1 MPFPRM
7 PGARIGLSMALYSQT
22 IARGYKQTPL
32 RASWANGKCV
42 IDKRARFDSYWEAFA
57 TIMPV
62 TIKDV
67 ARESGVNISTVSRA
81 LNHSYGVNE
90 QTREHVAAVAA
101 RLNYRPNR
109 VARGLVTGRSHSL
122 GLILSD
128 IRNPFF
134 AEVARGA
141 EDAPRAGNCDL
152 VLCNSDLD
160 ADKQMHYVQ
169 SLLEKRI
176 DGILMNSVSA
186 LSREQQ
192 AQLTASDVPIVLL
205 TRPASNHVFSTVCAN
220 NEAGG
225 AMAAQYLLDLGH
237 RKIAHLTGPK
247 QHGNLSDRTR
257 GFVRTLRGAKN
268 AIHPIVRYG
277 KFNFAGGAELTRKL
291 LDAHPD
297 ITAIFAANDV
307 MAFGVV
313 KTALERGL
321 RIPEDLSL
329 IGFDNIEFSGIVHPP
344 LTTIHQ
350 PKYEMGHAA
359 VEILLR
365 LAANKD
371 KQIPEHRLLGVEL
384 IERQSCREPS
394 TGG

>member
-1 MPFPRM
+1 MET
-7 PGARIGLSMALYSQT
+7 L
-22 IARGYKQTPL
+22 
-32 RASWANGKCV
+32 
-42 IDKRARFDSYWEAFA
+42 AFA
-57 TIMPV
+57 DAM

-67 ARESGVNISTVSRA
+67 ARESGFNISTVSRA
-81 LNHSYGVNE
+81 LNGSYGVND
-90 QTREHVAAVAA
+90 QTRKHVIAVAA

-141 EDAPRAGNCDL
+141 EDAARAGKCDL
-152 VLCNSDLD
+152 VLCNSDLN
-160 ADKQMHYVQ
+160 ADKQMQYVQ

-186 LSREQQ
+186 LSQEQQ
-192 AQLTASDVPIVLL
+192 AQLEASGVPIVLL
-205 TRPASNHVFSTVCAN
+205 NRSPSKQRFSTVCAD
-220 NEAGG
+220 NESGG
-225 AMAAQYLLDLGH
+225 ALAAKYLLSLGH
-237 RKIAHLTGPK
+237 RRIAHLTGPR
-247 QHGNLSDRTR
+247 QHGNLTDRER
-257 GFVRTLRGAKN
+257 GFIRALQTA
-268 AIHPIVRYG
+268 AHPVQPTVLHG
-277 KFNFAGGAELTRKL
+277 KFNFTGGAELTRKL
-291 LDAHPD
+291 LDEHPD
-297 ITAIFAANDV
+297 ITAVFAANDV

-313 KTALERGL
+313 RAALDRGL

-350 PKYEMGHAA
+350 PKYEMGYAA

-365 LAANKD
+365 LAREKA
-371 KQIPEHRLLGVEL
+371 KQTLEHRLLGVEL
-384 IERQSCREPS
+384 IERQSCRRL
-394 TGG
+394 

>member
-1 MPFPRM
+1 M
-7 PGARIGLSMALYSQT
+7 Q
-22 IARGYKQTPL
+22 
-32 RASWANGKCV
+32 
-42 IDKRARFDSYWEAFA
+42 
-57 TIMPV
+57 V

-67 ARESGVNISTVSRA
+67 ARESGVNVSTVSRA
-81 LNHSYGVNE
+81 LNGVYGVHPE
-90 QTREHVAAVAA
+90 TRELVIAAAE
-101 RLNYRPNR
+101 RLHYRPNR
-109 VARGLVTGRSHSL
+109 IARGLVTGRSHTL
-122 GLILSD
+122 GLIVSD
-128 IRNPFF
+128 IRNLFF

-141 EDAPRAGNCDL
+141 EDAARTGNCDL

-160 ADKQMHYVQ
+160 PDKQMHYVR

-205 TRPASNHVFSTVCAN
+205 NRPASNQLFSTVCAN

-257 GFVRTLRGAKN
+257 GFVRALQSVKN

-297 ITAIFAANDV
+297 VTAIFAANDV

-313 KTALERGL
+313 KAALERGL
-321 RIPEDLSL
+321 RIPNALSL

-350 PKYEMGHAA
+350 PKYEMGYAA

-365 LAANKD
+365 MARD
-371 KQIPEHRLLGVEL
+371 KGRRIPENRLLGVE
-384 IERQSCREPS
+384 IVERQSCQAPLSKLRRQAR
-394 TGG
+394 G

>member
-1 MPFPRM
+1 
-7 PGARIGLSMALYSQT
+7 
-22 IARGYKQTPL
+22 
-32 RASWANGKCV
+32 
-42 IDKRARFDSYWEAFA
+42 
-57 TIMPV
+57 MPV

-81 LNHSYGVNE
+81 LNNSYGVSH

-141 EDAPRAGNCDL
+141 EDAARAGNCDL

-160 ADKQMHYVQ
+160 ADKQMHYVR

-205 TRPASNHVFSTVCAN
+205 NRPASNREFSTVCAD

-225 AMAAQYLLDLGH
+225 AMAARYLLGLGH

-257 GFVRTLRGAKN
+257 GFVRTLQAAKN

-277 KFNFAGGAELTRKL
+277 KFNFAGGADLTRKL

-313 KTALERGL
+313 KAALERGL

-350 PKYEMGHAA
+350 PKYEMGQAA

-365 LAANKD
+365 MARERD
-371 KQIPEHRLLGVEL
+371 KRIAEHRLLGVEM
-384 IERQSCREPS
+384 IERQSCQAPLATQRVKRRQA
-394 TGG
+394 G

>member
-1 MPFPRM
+1 
-7 PGARIGLSMALYSQT
+7 
-22 IARGYKQTPL
+22 
-32 RASWANGKCV
+32 
-42 IDKRARFDSYWEAFA
+42 
-57 TIMPV
+57 MPV

-81 LNHSYGVNE
+81 LNNSYGVNE
-90 QTREHVAAVAA
+90 QTREHVTAVAA

-128 IRNPFF
+128 VRNPFF

-141 EDAPRAGNCDL
+141 EDAARTSACDL

-160 ADKQMHYVQ
+160 ADKQMQYVQ
-169 SLLEKRI
+169 SLQEKRI
-176 DGILMNSVSA
+176 DGIMMNSVSM

-192 AQLTASDVPIVLL
+192 AQLAASGVPIVLL
-205 TRPASNHVFSTVCAN
+205 NRPATNHTFSTVCAD
-220 NEAGG
+220 NESGG
-225 AMAAQYLLDLGH
+225 ALAAQYLLGLGH
-237 RKIAHLTGPK
+237 RKIAHLTGPR

-257 GFVRTLRGAKN
+257 GFVRALQSAE
-268 AIHPIVRYG
+268 HPVQPIVLHG
-277 KFNFAGGAELTRKL
+277 KFNFDGGTELTRKL
-291 LDAHPD
+291 LDEHPD
-297 ITAIFAANDV
+297 VTAIFAANDV

-313 KTALERGL
+313 QAVLDRGI
-321 RIPEDLSL
+321 RIPEELSL
-329 IGFDNIEFSGIVHPP
+329 IGFDNIEFSVIVHPP

-365 LAANKD
+365 MAGEKD
-371 KQIPEHRLLGVEL
+371 KRTREHRLLGVEL
-384 IERQSCREPS
+384 IERQSCQAPLSAPR
-394 TGG
+394 

>member
-1 MPFPRM
+1 
-7 PGARIGLSMALYSQT
+7 MA
-22 IARGYKQTPL
+22 
-32 RASWANGKCV
+32 
-42 IDKRARFDSYWEAFA
+42 
-57 TIMPV
+57 V

-67 ARESGVNISTVSRA
+67 ARQSGVNISTVSRA
-81 LNHSYGVNE
+81 LNNSYGVNE

-141 EDAPRAGNCDL
+141 EDAARTGNCDL

-160 ADKQMHYVQ
+160 ADKQMRYVQ

-176 DGILMNSVSA
+176 DGIMMNSVSM
-186 LSREQQ
+186 LSPEQQ
-192 AQLTASDVPIVLL
+192 AQLAGSGVPIVLL
-205 TRPASNHVFSTVCAN
+205 NRPASNQTFSTVCAD
-220 NEAGG
+220 NESGG
-225 AMAAQYLLDLGH
+225 ALAARYLLDLGH
-237 RKIAHLTGPK
+237 RKIAHLTGPR

-257 GFVRTLRGAKN
+257 GFVRALQSGKN
-268 AIHPIVRYG
+268 PVRPIVLHG
-277 KFNFAGGAELTRKL
+277 KFNFDGGTELTRRL
-291 LDAHPD
+291 LDEHPD
-297 ITAIFAANDV
+297 VTAIFAANDV

-313 KTALERGL
+313 QAVLDRGL

-329 IGFDNIEFSGIVHPP
+329 IGFDNIEFSAIVHPP

-350 PKYEMGHAA
+350 PKYEMGYAA

-365 LAANKD
+365 MARD
-371 KQIPEHRLLGVEL
+371 KGRRIPENRLLGVE
-384 IERQSCREPS
+384 IVERQSCQAPPS
-394 TGG
+394 APPAKR